1 MSPQSFKETVAMTK
15 WIVSAC
21 LLALT
26 AAPAAAADVRLD
38 SYRNPKNENFRI
50 FNHMYLDGVK
60 GGFMA
65 YNALVK
71 SRGGELA
78 FCMPGDL
85 ALSTEQAEEIM
96 LKSADKRAAKG
107 DWPVASLLL
116 WGLRDTF
123 PCDKAGG

>member
-1 MSPQSFKETVAMTK
+1 MNR
-15 WIVSAC
+15 WIMSAC

-26 AAPAAAADVRLD
+26 ATPVAAVDVRLD

-50 FNHMYLDGVK
+50 FSRMYLDGVK
-60 GGFMA
+60 GGLMA

-85 ALSTEQAEEIM
+85 ALTTEQVEEIM

-107 DWPVASLLL
+107 DWLVASLLL
-116 WGLRDTF
+116 WGLRDSF
-123 PCDKAGG
+123 PCEKSGG

>member
-1 MSPQSFKETVAMTK
+1 MTK
-15 WIVSAC
+15 WIMSAC
-21 LLALT
+21 VLTLT
-26 AAPAAAADVRLD
+26 AAPVVAADVRLD
-38 SYRNPKNENFRI
+38 SWRNPKNENFRI
-50 FNHMYLDGVK
+50 FNRMYLDGVK
-60 GGFMA
+60 GGLMA

-78 FCMPGDL
+78 FCMPPDL
-85 ALSTEQAEEIM
+85 ALSTEQAEDIM

-123 PCDKAGG
+123 LCDNTGSR

>member
-1 MSPQSFKETVAMTK
+1 MTK
-15 WIVSAC
+15 WIMSAC

-26 AAPAAAADVRLD
+26 ATPAAAADVRLD
-38 SYRNPKNENFRI
+38 SYRNPRNENFRI

-60 GGFMA
+60 GGLMA

-78 FCMPGDL
+78 FCMPPDL

-123 PCDKAGG
+123 PCEKPGG